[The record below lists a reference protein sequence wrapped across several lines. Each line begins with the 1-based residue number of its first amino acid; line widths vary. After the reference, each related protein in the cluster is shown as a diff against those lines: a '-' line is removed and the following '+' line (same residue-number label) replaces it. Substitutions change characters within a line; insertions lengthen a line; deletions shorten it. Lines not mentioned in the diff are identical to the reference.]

1 MKLSI
6 RRSQAAFTM
15 VEIALCLAI
24 VGFALVAI
32 IGVLPTGMNVQRD
45 NRNETIINQDA
56 AVWMDAIRS
65 GAQGYDDLTNW
76 VVGITNYW
84 TPFTINNGVTNAGNS
99 GIDSYTIGGSHVTS
113 IDPPPICPLTNGFRI
128 VGLMSTPRYLY
139 FDENHFQ
146 SNYVV
151 AYFRAMSGSAVDKRP
166 QQNQD
171 VLNDAFA
178 YRLILENTPYVPIED
193 SSTNAPDVRYRTI
206 LQRNS
211 RDLRLTFRW
220 PVLPNGSI
228 GNGRQTYRLFVGGHL
243 TQTND
248 VDAAGQP
255 LFFFEPSTYVQAQ

>member
-1 MKLSI
+1 MKLLT
-6 RRSQAAFTM
+6 RQSQSAFTM

-45 NRNETIINQDA
+45 NRNETIVNQDA

-84 TPFTINNGVTNAGNS
+84 TAYKVEDLNTNRVTS
-99 GIDSYTIGGSHVTS
+99 GSDSYTLNDSHVTS
-113 IDPPPICPLTNGFRI
+113 IDPAPYCPLTNGFRI
-128 VGLMSTPRYLY
+128 VGLMSTPRYLPL
-139 FDENHFQ
+139 DENHFQ

-178 YRLILENTPYVPIED
+178 YRLILENTPYVPVED
-193 SSTNAPDVRYRTI
+193 SSTNAADVRYRNI

-243 TQTND
+243 TETND

-255 LFFFEPSTYVQAQ
+255 LFFFEPSTYVQAP